1 MHCCVSEAFD
11 RHITDPTPLYENIFD
26 PFALLPELEA
36 DRVRV
41 APEHCARVRR
51 RDESALAVGRSA

>member
-1 MHCCVSEAFD
+1 MKNALLRVEAYD
-11 RHITDPTPLYENIFD
+11 KRVTDPTPIYENIFD

-41 APEHCARVRR
+41 AAEQRAHRTAR
-51 RDESALAVGRSA
+51 S